1 MPLLQAVAIGLIAL
15 ILTPGALFYF
25 DVTPKLAVLLMATA
39 MLLPFASRRSL
50 PLLVWLYAAS
60 LTLSAS
66 FSLHP
71 GLSWFGSSWRR
82 YGAVTQLA
90 LLLFGWMATAS
101 PERRPIL
108 RGIAVATLAAALYGV
123 AQYAGLDPFL
133 PAAAYHIG
141 EGVWTIVRPPST
153 F

>member
-25 DVTPKLAVLLMATA
+25 DVTPKLAVLLIATA

-50 PLLVWLYAAS
+50 PLLAWLYAGS
-60 LTLSAS
+60 LILSAS

-82 YGAVTQLA
+82 YGAVTQLT
-90 LLLFGWMATAS
+90 LLLFVWIAAAS
-101 PERRPIL
+101 VNRLPLL
-108 RGIAVATLAAALYGV
+108 RAIAVATIAAAVY
-123 AQYAGLDPFL
+123 
-133 PAAAYHIG
+133 
-141 EGVWTIVRPPST
+141 
-153 F
+153 